1 MHKQKPKMTQIVILN
16 LGLEQLEAPIVIRQ
30 SGAFSFL
37 PAQFRQEWSRRRFSP
52 LWDAHYTENEHYVCE
67 YKQRR
72 EHGVR

>member
-1 MHKQKPKMTQIVILN
+1 MTQIVILN

-30 SGAFSFL
+30 SGAFSFYRVE
-37 PAQFRQEWSRRRFSP
+37 PAKSVTQPAGHQKSKP
-52 LWDAHYTENEHYVCE
+52 YTENEHYACE